1 LSKIIIESV
10 EINEEIVMTNES
22 KKVTIDVPIEEYALL
37 EEIKNSGEIRSIR
50 AGVAEGVHLVILS
63 HKDVLEE
70 NLITKVDNL
79 RDTLNKIT
87 NEHKK

>member
-1 LSKIIIESV
+1 MSKITIESV
-10 EINEEIVMTNES
+10 EINEETVMTNES

-37 EEIKNSGEIRSIR
+37 EEIKNSGEIRFIR